1 MAMAAENNW
10 KWLLA
15 VPVVNWL
22 ALLVAGQQAQKFEW
36 VRWGIIYAVF
46 SSAALG
52 LSLITDSLLG
62 WLIFWSIWT
71 VVAAHSLRIE
81 PEFLERINLLQNP
94 QQRLTSEQQ
103 MLTARELGM
112 SIDINRCSVD
122 DLLRLPGVTL
132 LEARRIV
139 EIRRSGGPYFS
150 ADELQERT
158 DVSWEKIRRLQS
170 MLQFRYY
177 EQKSALPVLIDVN
190 SATATQI
197 GQLEGIESDLAG
209 RIVQERDLRGD
220 FADIIDLR
228 DRLNLPARIIARLMN
243 RITF

>member
-1 MAMAAENNW
+1 MAADNNW

-22 ALLVAGQQAQKFEW
+22 GLLVAGQQARKSEW
-36 VRWGIIYAVF
+36 VRWGIIYAVL
-46 SSAALG
+46 SSAVLG
-52 LSLITDSLLG
+52 ISLVTDSLLG
-62 WLIFWSIWT
+62 WFIFWSIWT
-71 VVAAHSLRIE
+71 VVAVHSLRIE
-81 PEFLERINLLQNP
+81 PEYQNRLNLLHNP

-177 EQKSALPVLIDVN
+177 EQKSSLLILLDIN

-197 GQLEGIESDLAG
+197 SELEGIEPSLAS
-209 RIVQERDLRGD
+209 RIVQERDLGGD
-220 FADIIDLR
+220 FSNISDLR

-243 RITF
+243 RINF

>member
-1 MAMAAENNW
+1 MAADNNW

-22 ALLVAGQQAQKFEW
+22 GLLVAGQQTRKFEW
-36 VRWGIIYAVF
+36 VRWGIIYAVL
-46 SSAALG
+46 SSTALG
-52 LSLITDSLLG
+52 ISLVTDSLLG
-62 WLIFWSIWT
+62 WFIFWSIWS
-71 VVAAHSLRIE
+71 VVAVHSLRIE
-81 PEFLERINLLQNP
+81 PEYQNRLSLLHNP

-132 LEARRIV
+132 HEARRII

-177 EQKSALPVLIDVN
+177 EQKSALPMLLDIN
-190 SATATQI
+190 SATVSQI
-197 GQLEGIESDLAG
+197 AELEGIEPSLAS
-209 RIVQERDLRGD
+209 RIVQERDLGGD
-220 FADIIDLR
+220 FANISDLR

-243 RITF
+243 RIDF

>member
-1 MAMAAENNW
+1 MAAQNNW

-22 ALLVAGQQAQKFEW
+22 GLLVAGQQARKLEW
-36 VRWGIIYAVF
+36 VRWGLTYAVL
-46 SSAALG
+46 SSAVLG
-52 LSLITDSLLG
+52 ISLMTDSLLG
-62 WLIFWSIWT
+62 WFIFWDIWT
-71 VVAAHSLRIE
+71 VVAVHSLRIE
-81 PEFLERINLLQNP
+81 PEYQNRLTLLHNP
-94 QQRLTSEQQ
+94 EQRLTSEQQ

-177 EQKSALPVLIDVN
+177 EQKSALPQLLDIN
-190 SATATQI
+190 SATSNQI
-197 GQLEGIESDLAG
+197 AQLEDIEPSLAS
-209 RIVQERDLRGD
+209 RIVQERDLGGD
-220 FADIIDLR
+220 FASMTDLR
-228 DRLNLPARIIARLMN
+228 DRLNLPARLIARLMN
-243 RITF
+243 RIHF